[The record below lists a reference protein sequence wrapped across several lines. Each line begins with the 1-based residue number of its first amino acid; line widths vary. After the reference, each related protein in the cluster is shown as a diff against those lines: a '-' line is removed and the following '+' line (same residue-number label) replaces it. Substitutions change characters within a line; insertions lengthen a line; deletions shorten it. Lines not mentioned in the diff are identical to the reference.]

1 MVKDPNVHFDQV
13 CLVTL
18 YVLYTARDAAAAAGV
33 PRAKVGAAGS
43 TRGKESAGVAAPH
56 GAVAAAG
63 AAVLPPPPE
72 AGQPE
77 ASTPKKASA

>member
-18 YVLYTARDAAAAAGV
+18 YVLYTARDAAAVAGV

-43 TRGKESAGVAAPH
+43 TRGKESAGVAAP
-56 GAVAAAG
+56 
-63 AAVLPPPPE
+63 P
-72 AGQPE
+72 
-77 ASTPKKASA
+77 